1 MEHKGG
7 PTVILAKTV
16 KGYGMGTS
24 QSRNATHNE
33 KKLTDEGLAAFVKQ
47 FDIPIP
53 EEAAKDGSFY
63 RPAADAPEL
72 VYMQERRKEL
82 GGYLPKR
89 EVDEAGVQGSGAG
102 SVWRVDWRGRT
113 IARFRRRWDL

>member
-7 PTVILAKTV
+7 PTVILARTV

-24 QSRNATHNE
+24 QARNVTHNE

-53 EEAAKDGSFY
+53 EQAAEAGSFY
-63 RPAADAPEL
+63 RPAGDSPEL
-72 VYMQERRKEL
+72 MDMPSRRKEL
-82 GGYLPKR
+82 GGYLPKLHGKKP
-89 EVDEAGVQGSGAG
+89 EFTAPALSTFVEGI
-102 SVWRVDWRGRT
+102 RG
-113 IARFRRRWDL
+113 WDTC

>member
-1 MEHKGG
+1 M
-7 PTVILAKTV
+7 ILAKTV

-53 EEAAKDGSFY
+53 EQAAKDGSFY
-63 RPAADAPEL
+63 RPAPDSPEL
-72 VYMQERRKEL
+72 VYMQGRRKEL
-82 GGYLPKR
+82 GGYLPVR
-89 EVDEAGVQGSGAG
+89 EVRASDFKAPGLECFAN
-102 SVWRVDWRGRT
+102 GRPDRK
-113 IARFRRRWDL
+113 IAPCRRRWDLSAFCGT